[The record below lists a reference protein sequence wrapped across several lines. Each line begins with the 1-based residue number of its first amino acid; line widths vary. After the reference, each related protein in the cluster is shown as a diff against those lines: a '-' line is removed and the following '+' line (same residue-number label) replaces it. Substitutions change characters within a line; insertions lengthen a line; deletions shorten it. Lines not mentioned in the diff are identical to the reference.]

1 MKYRILFIIVLF
13 FSCFLYSQKKLCFSY
28 DNAGNQI
35 KVSVC
40 LNAPQTRKLLE
51 RTITE
56 EMIYEDKNNE
66 TISENSEIDA
76 IQEIILK
83 AAPNPTEGQL
93 IVYWHHYEN
102 KGLVRLFISSADMRI
117 LYDNTSIDSPMEQ
130 LELNVYSY
138 VPGVYYLVGIF
149 ADGTK
154 KTFRIIKK

>member
-1 MKYRILFIIVLF
+1 MRKIFVLTFLF
-13 FSCFLYSQKKLCFSY
+13 FSSSFLFAQKQLCFSY
-28 DNAGNQI
+28 DGAGNQTN
-35 KVSVC
+35 VSIC
-40 LNAPQTRKLLE
+40 LNHQARSFSE
-51 RTITE
+51 RMIPE
-56 EMIYEDKNNE
+56 ETLSVIENQEN
-66 TISENSEIDA
+66 TSEEI